1 MALGARMA
9 LQGPGS
15 NYGAGLS
22 LILTRMFKVGDTIE
36 VRGCAGVVTEISLS
50 RLTAPDFRQ
59 RISSYA
65 AKISLPAMLRQILV
79 VHHWRARNTVDE

>member
-1 MALGARMA
+1 MA

-15 NYGAGLS
+15 NYGADLS

-59 RISSYA
+59 QISSYA